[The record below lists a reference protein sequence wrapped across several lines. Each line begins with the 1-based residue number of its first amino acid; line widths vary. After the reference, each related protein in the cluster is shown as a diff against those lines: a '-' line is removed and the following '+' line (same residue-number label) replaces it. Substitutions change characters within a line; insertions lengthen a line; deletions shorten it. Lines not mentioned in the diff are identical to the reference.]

1 VAIFS
6 GSVRAWEVLTPCRVG
21 LGAVLKNLTE
31 LKKSKVAESD
41 VCTFFMNST
50 DFFDEQCRFDV
61 FRNQTQPIPLNF
73 DDFQKIGRHF

>member
-50 DFFDEQCRFDV
+50 DFSMNSVVLMSLEIRI
-61 FRNQTQPIPLNF
+61 NQS
-73 DDFQKIGRHF
+73 R

>member
-41 VCTFFMNST
+41 VCTFFMNSVVLMSL
-50 DFFDEQCRFDV
+50 EIRL
-61 FRNQTQPIPLNF
+61 NQS
-73 DDFQKIGRHF
+73 R

>member
-41 VCTFFMNST
+41 VCTF
-50 DFFDEQCRFDV
+50 
-61 FRNQTQPIPLNF
+61 L
-73 DDFQKIGRHF
+73 